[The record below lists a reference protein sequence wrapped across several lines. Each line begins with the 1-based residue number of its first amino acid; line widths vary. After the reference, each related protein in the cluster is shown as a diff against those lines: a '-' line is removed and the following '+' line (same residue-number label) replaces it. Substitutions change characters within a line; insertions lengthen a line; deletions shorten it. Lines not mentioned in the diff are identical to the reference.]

1 MFEFYS
7 SSLGCKFGFQ
17 EKITSFKYLLLY
29 GSVSQGLGTNEFMD
43 LIDWNQYW
51 LRSRFSHLDRFIL
64 CWESSTQ
71 KYEKCSSFSFVFFS
85 IIYDSAKKPG
95 DKKKIETIFAGLN

>member
-43 LIDWNQYW
+43 LID
-51 LRSRFSHLDRFIL
+51 
-64 CWESSTQ
+64 
-71 KYEKCSSFSFVFFS
+71 
-85 IIYDSAKKPG
+85 
-95 DKKKIETIFAGLN
+95 